1 VTVTRAAD
9 IATAPIGSWC
19 AASSAVTLCFE
30 GIIPWSGAAGIWA
43 LWQLDDG
50 SSNNRLGAW
59 LQPGNTAVT
68 MYDAYGSGISDT
80 GIARGAVTPLV
91 PFKMAAAFTARN
103 AAMVLNGGTAGAAV
117 PLHWPGLLFTR
128 MLIGSYVSPGTNMLD
143 GFIARIRGWAAYL
156 ATADLQMMTLP
167 IPVAQTGARGAADGS
182 GLALPLGV
190 ASVFGRGAGVA
201 RGQSAPPSVLTLL
214 AAQGFGASAMRGDI
228 TVPGTALSALG
239 QARGRGQAAASLTT
253 RNGPQISVIV

>member
-1 VTVTRAAD
+1 MDCRD
-9 IATAPIGSWC
+9 WLK
-19 AASSAVTLCFE
+19 AS
-30 GIIPWSGAAGIWA
+30 
-43 LWQLDDG
+43 
-50 SSNNRLGAW
+50 
-59 LQPGNTAVT
+59 QPGNTAVT

-80 GIARGAVTPLV
+80 GIARGAVTPGV
-91 PFKMAAAFTARN
+91 TFKMAAAFTARN

-167 IPVAQTGARGAADGS
+167 IPVAQIGARGAADGS

-201 RGQSAPPSVLTLL
+201 RGQSAPPSVLALL

-228 TVPGTALSALG
+228 TLPGNRALRTRTG
-239 QARGRGQAAASLTT
+239 ARPWTSRRLADHQERPTDQRHRVMSDPLHSGVRERCSRG
-253 RNGPQISVIV
+253 